1 MLRGLVLGCFLAVC
15 AGRAAAQEVRVGYW
29 ASGASAALGIVLDK
43 GGFLQAEGLQPH
55 WVTVTKLAEVN
66 RALIAN
72 SIDIALSGGTL
83 PTLLLGAE
91 GVPARI
97 IMANMI
103 AEANFVVPE
112 NSPIRNLADLKGK
125 KIGSTPPGSTMY
137 ALVSAILT
145 NNYGL
150 APADFT
156 QIPSGEAQL
165 LTFLQRGDI
174 DAAVMR
180 TITLRALGP
189 RAKVRVLAN
198 VPDEWERL
206 IGAKSPPVLGMA
218 VVNDSFET
226 AHADLV
232 VKFLVANIKASRWGA
247 AHTDEVAA
255 MLSRELQMAPDDAL
269 ALAKTWSVTYFA
281 SLEPSDITSLLRM
294 ADIFKADG
302 SFQGDVPARIFF
314 AEPFRQAKAIADKTP

>member
-1 MLRGLVLGCFLAVC
+1 M
-15 AGRAAAQEVRVGYW
+15 
-29 ASGASAALGIVLDK
+29 
-43 GGFLQAEGLQPH
+43 
-55 WVTVTKLAEVN
+55 
-66 RALIAN
+66 
-72 SIDIALSGGTL
+72 
-83 PTLLLGAE
+83 
-91 GVPARI
+91 
-97 IMANMI
+97 
-103 AEANFVVPE
+103 
-112 NSPIRNLADLKGK
+112 ADLKGK

-145 NNYGL
+145 KNYGF
-150 APADFT
+150 AGGDFS
-156 QIPSGEAQL
+156 QVPSGEAQL
-165 LTFLQRGDI
+165 LTFMQRGDI

-189 RAKVRVLAN
+189 QAKLRILAT
-198 VPDEWERL
+198 VPDEWMRL

-218 VVNDSFET
+218 VVNDSFES

-232 VKFLVANIKASRWGA
+232 VKFLVANIEASRWGA

-294 ADIFKADG
+294 ADIFRADG
-302 SFQGDVPARIFF
+302 SFQGDVPAKIFLT
-314 AEPFRQAKAIADKTP
+314 EPFRQAKAIADARP